1 MGRRDD
7 APTPAADFREQGR
20 GGIWVCKRV
29 GGGFSIQEAG
39 GRGGGGQEGA
49 EPAAAAAA
57 AAAAA
62 GIDSIVLLPLRG
74 VFAFLLLFWLVVM
87 RLRLLHVR
95 LSVLAVCC
103 ACEGAD

>member
-1 MGRRDD
+1 MGGRDD

-29 GGGFSIQEAG
+29 GGGFSIQEAV

-49 EPAAAAAA
+49 EPAAAA